1 MDSGTLFDL
10 NSKLCWPMGK
20 GTACSTVWVSNIQWI
35 KEVRSDL
42 DPGMNN
48 WFTFLSAIIAY
59 NKLLASASGLVSASI
74 HVIIDEIKSF
84 TGRGFFYSTCQI
96 HFERGQLSLGVERTE
111 KIYDQS
117 IRGVFMLQISTLL
130 LRESCRLSVKN
141 LKFCAKLSWIEDKS
155 ARFDAK

>member
-1 MDSGTLFDL
+1 MFDCL
-10 NSKLCWPMGK
+10 SIKHPVDKGGK
-20 GTACSTVWVSNIQWI
+20 
-35 KEVRSDL
+35 VRFGSRNEQL
-42 DPGMNN
+42 IHFFIGYHRLQQ
-48 WFTFLSAIIAY
+48 TTGQC
-59 NKLLASASGLVSASI
+59 SASGRVSASV

-141 LKFCAKLSWIEDKS
+141 FKFCANLS
-155 ARFDAK
+155 